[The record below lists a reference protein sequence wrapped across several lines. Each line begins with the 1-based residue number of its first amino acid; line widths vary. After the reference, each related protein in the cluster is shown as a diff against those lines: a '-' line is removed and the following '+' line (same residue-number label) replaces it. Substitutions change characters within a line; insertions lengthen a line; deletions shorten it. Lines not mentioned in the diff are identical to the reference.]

1 MFKLIAALG
10 RLVVRMYVRES
21 DRLERKAESQSDKAD
36 FMVEQAARLVTKA
49 KAESRASQETMRLS
63 IEIEKKADKLK
74 AIL

>member
-10 RLVVRMYVRES
+10 RLVVSMYVRES
-21 DRLERKAESQSDKAD
+21 DRLERKAVRQSAKAD
-36 FMVEQAARLVTKA
+36 SMVDEAASLVVQAR
-49 KAESRASQETMRLS
+49 AEHRNSEETMRLS

>member
-21 DRLERKAESQSDKAD
+21 DRLERKAEAQSALAD
-36 FMVEQAARLVTKA
+36 QLVL
-49 KAESRASQETMRLS
+49 RASTQQIKSRDNMRLS